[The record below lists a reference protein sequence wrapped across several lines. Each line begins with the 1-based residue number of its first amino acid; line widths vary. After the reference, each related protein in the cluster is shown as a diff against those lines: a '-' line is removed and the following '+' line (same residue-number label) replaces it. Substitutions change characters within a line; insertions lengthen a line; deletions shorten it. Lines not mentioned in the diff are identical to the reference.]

1 MSSNQGKGGSILYG
15 ISINNKGKLV
25 WTESYQLLQT
35 FVEEVLS
42 LSNGVW
48 SCPGG
53 DAKQYK
59 AEDIDIRWYPET
71 QSITLNGKAKDE
83 IKEKLLSVA
92 AIQVQLASTVNEDFD
107 QNGHVD
113 ETITHSSQKDNST
126 LSLETLSSQLEAISK
141 DVNANATAIKLFT
154 EHANAHNTEMD
165 NLKMENHKLLNE
177 NIDLKSENND
187 LKERVN
193 NLSYTLADLQGKAKI
208 AEDEKDSLI
217 TAMRLLIEDSN
228 HNDLNHKESVI
239 NANHNEEM
247 VQRCP
252 QTANRLQQT
261 NEVPNEVIN
270 PSINLSNGFSALS
283 VDENDVSDRNARD
296 AVRNEVECTYANT
309 HRSTQT
315 PNRKQNQ
322 SQRKNST
329 QHRDNQTK
337 QRTDHRNRPNVVIVG
352 DSMIKHIEP
361 AKLRQGLKSG
371 VTFRTFAGAKTE
383 DMKYYLQ
390 PTLKA
395 KPSHLILHVG
405 TNDLSGKSPEEI
417 AQNISELGKAAT
429 EQVPG
434 LKLSISEIIT
444 RSDREDND
452 QKVQQVN
459 TLVESTCYLQS
470 WEFVKHSNIN
480 KSHLNQGGLHL
491 NRRGTA
497 VLAQNFKH
505 CIRTSETN

>member
-1 MSSNQGKGGSILYG
+1 MSSNQGKGGSVLYG

-187 LKERVN
+187 LNERVN

-270 PSINLSNGFSALS
+270 PI
-283 VDENDVSDRNARD
+283 
-296 AVRNEVECTYANT
+296 
-309 HRSTQT
+309 
-315 PNRKQNQ
+315 
-322 SQRKNST
+322 
-329 QHRDNQTK
+329 
-337 QRTDHRNRPNVVIVG
+337 
-352 DSMIKHIEP
+352 
-361 AKLRQGLKSG
+361 
-371 VTFRTFAGAKTE
+371 
-383 DMKYYLQ
+383 
-390 PTLKA
+390 
-395 KPSHLILHVG
+395 
-405 TNDLSGKSPEEI
+405 
-417 AQNISELGKAAT
+417 IS
-429 EQVPG
+429 
-434 LKLSISEIIT
+434 
-444 RSDREDND
+444 
-452 QKVQQVN
+452 
-459 TLVESTCYLQS
+459 
-470 WEFVKHSNIN
+470 
-480 KSHLNQGGLHL
+480 
-491 NRRGTA
+491 
-497 VLAQNFKH
+497 
-505 CIRTSETN
+505 